1 MKSNILKITFLS
13 LVAIFNATIGFD
25 NLPLW
30 AYILIEFVS
39 ILLLVYVSVRMF
51 SENNMVIGQEL
62 KKLTEA
68 ISLFSE
74 QSKAQLENNTSMLL
88 DSFSNNQEQV
98 LQRLTNFEV
107 VLSKNIENSTS
118 QINESLNHTSDL
130 VLKEF
135 SKQTEVV
142 GTLKQNT
149 TELFNNLSK
158 DILNW
163 NECSIKQTIENTNEL
178 KKTLALNT
186 EHLSTVINDSLKT
199 IQESTFNSSNQLNKQ
214 MEQICI
220 AIQEN
225 INTSTSDLAIKT
237 DALNE
242 TLKTTNEEI
251 QSKVEGASNSMS
263 QLSSEGIGAIT
274 TSVSTG
280 IDGARQASSESAEQ
294 IMLANKEN
302 SASILQKVD
311 ELVLQGATIEKQ
323 NNTIS
328 SLIVDSVKESDK
340 ATEVFMLG
348 LQDQYQTIN
357 KGLTSVQIRVE
368 NIENSVLHISQK
380 EFNKK
385 IVDSLQ
391 SLILELRTDIKNS
404 ISNLNNDFLDTKI
417 AQEATNTEI
426 EKLQVLLRATLNSF
440 EDKAEK
446 ITKQVVKESNKQT
459 KSSSSTQGIHHNVT
473 RNVEQNEKY
482 HHPDPNRTETIVDS
496 ETKNIVI
503 NQYKDGNVV
512 KSTMKDSKGH
522 TIYEVEY
529 SKGKILRTRNYD
541 SKGKMTIEQT
551 FYDNGQVHYR
561 NEYTSKGKITTEFDI
576 NGKKK

>member
-242 TLKTTNEEI
+242 TLKTTNGEI
-251 QSKVEGASNSMS
+251 QSKVESASNSMS
-263 QLSSEGIGAIT
+263 QLISEGIGAIT

-404 ISNLNNDFLDTKI
+404 LSNLNNDFLDTKI

-440 EDKAEK
+440 EDKAEN